1 MLTPTHTVAAP
12 NDAPTVRFRDRVKSR
27 LGRGELFV
35 FLVGDERFAV
45 DVRAVEEVLEAPEI
59 QGIPGSAAAV
69 AGAARYAGQVMA
81 VVKAAPLLGVES
93 GQGGT
98 VLVMRRGADRLGLL
112 VDDVDDVA
120 EVELLELSNPPY
132 ETDEFL
138 LAVHWDG
145 AALTSVLDA
154 RAVVAAAA
162 AAVRNGASR

>member
-1 MLTPTHTVAAP
+1 MLTPVQVPATPNETHF
-12 NDAPTVRFRDRVKSR
+12 VRFRDRVRARS
-27 LGRGELFV
+27 GRGELFV
-35 FLVGDERFAV
+35 FVVGDERFAV

-59 QGIPGSAAAV
+59 QPIPGSSPSV

-81 VVKAAPLLGVES
+81 VVAAGPLLGVE
-93 GQGGT
+93 GGHPRT

-120 EVELLELSNPPY
+120 EIELLELRNPPY
-132 ETDEFL
+132 EADEFL

-145 AALTSVLDA
+145 VALTSVLDA

-162 AAVRNGASR
+162 AAVRGTR